1 VIETADDLVRARQ
14 AHEAHDWSTAAARF
28 DAVGAERLTADD
40 LTAYAD
46 ALWWLGRVED
56 NLRVEAAAHERPAG
70 RLPDGRLRQFF
81 SAVADLVTGH
91 VADSQ
96 VWRLPGAGHFA
107 PVLEPESVSDELIT
121 FFESARQPE
130 ADRALSP
137 PPAGSPASP
146 R

>member
-56 NLRVEAAAHERPAG
+56 NLRVEAAAHDA
-70 RLPDGRLRQFF
+70 LL
-81 SAVADLVTGH
+81 
-91 VADSQ
+91 ADS
-96 VWRLPGAGHFA
+96 RTAGCG
-107 PVLEPESVSDELIT
+107 SS
-121 FFESARQPE
+121 
-130 ADRALSP
+130 SP
-137 PPAGSPASP
+137 PWRTSSPGTSPTPRSRGCREPATSLPCST
-146 R
+146 RSRFRTS